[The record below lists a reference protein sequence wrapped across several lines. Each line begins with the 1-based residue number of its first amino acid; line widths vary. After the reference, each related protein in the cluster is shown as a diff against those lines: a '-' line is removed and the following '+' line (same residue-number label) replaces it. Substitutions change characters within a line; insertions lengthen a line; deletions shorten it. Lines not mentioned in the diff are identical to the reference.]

1 MKPWLRAM
9 VMGVVVLF
17 AAVAGW
23 RIFGQMQ
30 AERHASTAPERALQ
44 WRPNDPQAL
53 LAIAERQLKA
63 GELTQAAATAK
74 QLLSHEPLQGRAIAL
89 LAEVAAKQG
98 RKDDA
103 LRMFQIAE
111 RRAPRDATTSLWL
124 AQYYTGQG
132 DYDAAMLRLDRLLRF
147 SPRRSAAVYPALM
160 QLAQDEAF
168 AKALARTLQS
178 KPPWRAGFLA
188 RMQHPK
194 TGNAVASGRVMQALY
209 ESDNLEPKEYAR
221 WLDSLMTQGR
231 WGEAYARWSGDAAK
245 VNGRLPFVYNGD
257 FSLPV
262 SDAGFDWRLRRVPGV
277 ILKFE
282 TATGANGPAA
292 YFRFLDRR
300 AASGGLEQPL
310 FLPPGQYRLNFRAR
324 AQALRAEIGVRWV
337 VACDGGAG
345 VIGRSDPIEGNVPWR
360 EFNATFTVPEARCSG
375 QRLQLLNAVATGAA
389 QRIAGDLW
397 IDDVGIER
405 VGSPAST

>member
-89 LAEVAAKQG
+89 LADVAAKQG

-147 SPRRSAAVYPALM
+147 SPHRSAAVYPALM

-168 AKALARTLQS
+168 ASALARTLQS
-178 KPPWRAGFLA
+178 KPPWRAGLLA
-188 RMQHPK
+188 RMQHPE
-194 TGNAVASGRVMQALY
+194 TGNAVASGRVMHALY
-209 ESDNLEPKEYAR
+209 EGGNLEPKEYAR

-231 WGEAYARWSGDAAK
+231 WGEAYARWSGDATK

-262 SDAGFDWRLRRVPGV
+262 SDAGFDWRLLRVPGV

-282 TATGANGPAA
+282 TATGGNGPAA

-310 FLPPGQYRLNFRAR
+310 FLSPGQYRLAFRAR
-324 AQALRAEIGVRWV
+324 AQGLRAEIGVRWV
-337 VACDGGAG
+337 IVCQGGAG
-345 VIGRSDPIEGNVPWR
+345 VVGKSEPIEGNVPWR
-360 EFNATFTVPEARCSG
+360 EFNATFTIPEAGCAG
-375 QRLQLLNAVATGAA
+375 QQLRLLNAVTTGAA

-397 IDDVGIER
+397 IDDVAIER
-405 VGSPAST
+405 VGSLQAS